1 MCVTS
6 SSNESAYDWKRHPPP
21 TTNHQPFASPFWFS
35 PRFLSEDGWFS
46 RPWLVCN
53 TLCCTLPL
61 SRILNHSSLF
71 DGRQLLEMC
80 FFFFL
85 SVVHAGRHRAPLSS
99 RKVASCIFF
108 FPLDRCT
115 KLEDGRDFGF
125 FTSAEIDRWFMSK
138 YSQTWWQSR
147 IGCLLLCVIFKH
159 PPKE

>member
-1 MCVTS
+1 MNPRMTG
-6 SSNESAYDWKRHPPP
+6 NATHHPPP
-21 TTNHQPFASPFWFS
+21 TTNPSLLPFD
-35 PRFLSEDGWFS
+35 FLRDSLEDGWFS

-108 FPLDRCT
+108 SPLDRCT
-115 KLEDGRDFGF
+115 KLEDRRDFGF